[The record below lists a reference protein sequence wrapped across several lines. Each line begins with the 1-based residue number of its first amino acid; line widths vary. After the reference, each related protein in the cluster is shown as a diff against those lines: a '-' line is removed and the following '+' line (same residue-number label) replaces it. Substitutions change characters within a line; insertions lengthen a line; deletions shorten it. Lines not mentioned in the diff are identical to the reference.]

1 MKWLEGLRLALLATL
16 CAGALSTA
24 LAVDGGPGTA
34 TLNLK
39 DADIRVLIDTVSEIT
54 GKNFIVDPRVNA
66 RVTVIS
72 SKPMRANEIYDVF
85 QSVLQVHGYATVP
98 SGEVI
103 KIVPDVNA
111 KQGPVYTTDNPA
123 RLGTDEIVTQV
134 IQVNHVP
141 AAQLVPILRPLIPQ
155 QGQLAAFQPSN
166 TLLISDYAG
175 NVQRMVDI
183 VRRIDRPDQDDIEVV
198 KLTHASATE
207 VARTLTQLQRGGAAQ
222 AAAQAGGGLGTPV
235 ITADERT
242 NSVLLSGDKSSR
254 LRLRSI
260 IAHMD
265 TPIALSGDTQV
276 VFLKYAKAEDMVK
289 ILTGKG
295 GATTSTRSTSST
307 RRSTR
312 PSSTGSLLSNTG
324 IGESANTANQA
335 SAAPISGTDPD
346 RNLEVHAD
354 PANNALVITAPPAV
368 QQEVRQVIAQLDIR
382 RAQVLLEAIIAEVS
396 VDLATELGLQF
407 AINGSTAENAAPV
420 GFTNFGGAGTSL
432 SSLLALSRNPTAL
445 ANGAFLG
452 VADLRE
458 GRTNFGLL
466 LKALSGDAATN
477 ILSTPS
483 LVTMDNV
490 DAEIKVGQNVPFIT
504 GQYANTGTATG
515 TTGVVN
521 PFQTIERKDV
531 GLSLRVKPQINEGDS
546 IKLEIEQE
554 TSSLAAS
561 SSGASDII
569 TNQRAIKTTVMAED
583 GQVIILGGL
592 IDDNFKDSQ
601 QKVPLLGDI
610 PVLGALFRYNNTQK
624 VKQSLMVFI
633 RPVILRDAATANA
646 YTSQKYTAFRNRQV
660 DANIQDRGLVRDS
673 AAIIPDLDDLITQL
687 PGANALIE
695 QLPDGGS

>member
-1 MKWLEGLRLALLATL
+1 MTWTSRLVATWLSLL
-16 CAGALSTA
+16 CI
-24 LAVDGGPGTA
+24 GGTPSNAAAQDAIGSA

-54 GKNFIVDPRVNA
+54 AKNFIVDPRVNA

-72 SKPMRANEIYDVF
+72 SKPMKANEIYEVF

-98 SGEVI
+98 AGEVI

-111 KQGPVYTTDNPA
+111 KQGPVPTVSTPGA
-123 RLGTDEIVTQV
+123 QGTDEIVTQV

-141 AAQLVPILRPLIPQ
+141 SAQLVPILRPLIPQ

-175 NVQRMVDI
+175 NVKRMAEI
-183 VRRIDRPDQDDIEVV
+183 IRRIDRPDQDDIELV
-198 KLTHASATE
+198 KLDHAAAAD
-207 VARTLTQLQRGGAAQ
+207 VARTLNQLQRGAGPQ
-222 AAAQAGGGLGTPV
+222 AAAQAGGLGAPV

-242 NSVLLSGDKSSR
+242 NSILLSGDKSSR
-254 LRLRSI
+254 LRLRGI
-260 IAHMD
+260 IAHID
-265 TPIALSGDTQV
+265 TPVAIGGDTQV

-289 ILTGKG
+289 ILTGRG
-295 GATTSTRSTSST
+295 GTSTTSTTRRTTRSTT
-307 RRSTR
+307 TAAQ
-312 PSSTGSLLSNTG
+312 GSGDTNAPT
-324 IGESANTANQA
+324 QA
-335 SAAPISGTDPD
+335 PVSGSDPD
-346 RNLEVHAD
+346 RELEVQAD

-396 VDLATELGLQF
+396 VDVANELGLQF
-407 AINGSTAENAAPV
+407 AVNGASGDEAAPV
-420 GFTNFGGAGTSL
+420 GFTNFGGTGTSL
-432 SSLLALSRNPTAL
+432 SSLLAIAQNPTL
-445 ANGAFLG
+445 LGNGAFLG

-477 ILSTPS
+477 ILSTPT

-504 GQYANTGTATG
+504 GQFANAGTTTSATG
-515 TTGVVN
+515 IVN
-521 PFQTIERKDV
+521 PFQTIERQDI
-531 GLSLRVKPQINEGDS
+531 GLTLKVKPQINEGDS

-554 TSSLAAS
+554 SSSLAAS
-561 SSGASDII
+561 SAGASDLI
-569 TNQRAIKTTVMAED
+569 TNKRSIKTTVMAAD

-592 IDDNFKDSQ
+592 IDDSFKDTQ

-610 PVLGALFRYNNTQK
+610 PVLGRLFRYDNTQK
-624 VKQSLMVFI
+624 TKQSLMVFI
-633 RPVILRDAATANA
+633 RPAILQDTATANA
-646 YTSQKYTAFRNRQV
+646 YTERKYTAFRARQL
-660 DANIQDRGLVRDS
+660 DANLQNRGLIRDS
-673 AAIIPDLDDLITQL
+673 AAVIPDLDDLITQL
-687 PGANALIE
+687 PGPNPLII
-695 QLPDGGS
+695 QLPGEGG